1 MYYIITVCFKF
12 IVGLFFY
19 VLDLVLQLKSR
30 FGVLEKPLHTQQKGT
45 NEKNKLKRE
54 KKKRKQKTVLFSYL
68 LQRLTDKLSDKVM
81 ELQQKHG
88 EREREGTCYSCCC
101 FVLKQLYM
109 FEREFRYGIII
120 KNPTENS

>member
-30 FGVLEKPLHTQQKGT
+30 FGVLEKPLHTAKRHKW
-45 NEKNKLKRE
+45 ERKLKRE
-54 KKKRKQKTVLFSYL
+54 KKKKKKQNLLFSYL

-88 EREREGTCYSCCC
+88 ERERGHM
-101 FVLKQLYM
+101 L
-109 FEREFRYGIII
+109 
-120 KNPTENS
+120 

>member
-54 KKKRKQKTVLFSYL
+54 KKKK
-68 LQRLTDKLSDKVM
+68 
-81 ELQQKHG
+81 
-88 EREREGTCYSCCC
+88 
-101 FVLKQLYM
+101 
-109 FEREFRYGIII
+109 
-120 KNPTENS
+120 TENRSLFLPSAKIDW

>member
-1 MYYIITVCFKF
+1 MHYIITVCFKF

-54 KKKRKQKTVLFSYL
+54 KKKENRKPFS
-68 LQRLTDKLSDKVM
+68 
-81 ELQQKHG
+81 
-88 EREREGTCYSCCC
+88 
-101 FVLKQLYM
+101 F
-109 FEREFRYGIII
+109 
-120 KNPTENS
+120 PTFCKD

>member
-1 MYYIITVCFKF
+1 MFLIYCGVF
-12 IVGLFFY
+12 FFY
-19 VLDLVLQLKSR
+19 RVLESESR

-88 EREREGTCYSCCC
+88 ERERGHM
-101 FVLKQLYM
+101 L
-109 FEREFRYGIII
+109 
-120 KNPTENS
+120 